1 MENTNDQV
9 RIQSFIEKVK
19 KEYIHEAILLLSLL
33 VNPDALIHMLCRV
46 QQVIPPNTNYVL
58 SWKPKGLSAETIKS
72 HTTSPLTASDYNLI
86 LTLNYCG
93 TKTKLKFTGSY
104 LK

>member
-1 MENTNDQV
+1 M
-9 RIQSFIEKVK
+9 
-19 KEYIHEAILLLSLL
+19 
-33 VNPDALIHMLCRV
+33 
-46 QQVIPPNTNYVL
+46 IPPNTNYVL

-86 LTLNYCG
+86 LTMSYCG